1 MGYQDRFTAEEI
13 ADFEEKLLEQ
23 IGKNR
28 TDFHHPLWEDG
39 RFVYEVL
46 PYFGYKSDFWIL
58 DEFLSEKF
66 YDNMLIV
73 CAVIE
78 NLRAVHNYMM
88 VPYVLEKVPKH
99 AWYDTKFMFLH
110 NVVCADV
117 TALEF
122 VPDELKTSEVI
133 MNGIYQVPR
142 QQDFYEADYIIGYK
156 KVLDC
161 APLALWKDA
170 AFVKQVQEELCS
182 TFTYIHREKDL
193 QAIIEY
199 IAVKTGE

>member
-1 MGYQDRFTAEEI
+1 M
-13 ADFEEKLLEQ
+13 
-23 IGKNR
+23 
-28 TDFHHPLWEDG
+28 WEDS

-88 VPYVLEKVPKH
+88 VPYVLEKVPQH
-99 AWYDTKFMFLH
+99 AWYDMKFMFLH

-170 AFVKQVQEELCS
+170 AFVKQNQEELCS

-199 IAVKTGE
+199 IAVITGE